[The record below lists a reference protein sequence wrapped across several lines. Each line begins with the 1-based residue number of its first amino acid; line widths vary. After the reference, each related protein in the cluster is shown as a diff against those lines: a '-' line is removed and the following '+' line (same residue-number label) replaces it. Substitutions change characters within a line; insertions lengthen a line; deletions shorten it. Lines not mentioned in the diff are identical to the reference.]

1 MLPTVRMSFFIS
13 PIEIKA
19 ENINE
24 KHATDRADTTD
35 RADATDRADVN
46 FYLSIKLRVK
56 HLTKRHF

>member
-1 MLPTVRMSFFIS
+1 MLPTVRMSFIIF

-35 RADATDRADVN
+35 RADATDRADVM
-46 FYLSIKLRVK
+46 FYLSDGNER
-56 HLTKRHF
+56 

>member
-1 MLPTVRMSFFIS
+1 MLPTVPMSFIIF

-35 RADATDRADVN
+35 RADATDRADVIY
-46 FYLSIKLRVK
+46 YLSDWN
-56 HLTKRHF
+56 